1 MTTSTQS
8 LKTFMRFHGLLV
20 LKIWIRTYKSDPSLC
35 EYVCSYLIFIYKLII
50 IIKNN
55 IWKNIKIMKYEFN
68 YI

>member
-55 IWKNIKIMKYEFN
+55 I
-68 YI
+68 